1 MNNIPVTFIQ
11 GTSEAITA
19 IEKEAGQLLI
29 ATDTKEMFIVP
40 VNETNAIKIGISQE
54 DLDAAIGSA
63 LVGEY

>member
-1 MNNIPVTFIQ
+1 MNGIPVTFIQ
-11 GTSEAITA
+11 GTSEAITT

-29 ATDTKEMFIVP
+29 ATDTREMFIVP

-54 DLDAAIGSA
+54 DLDAAIGLA